1 ADAVLKGFDEFPE
14 VDLKI
19 RTKISKTYAKKGIE
33 WLQSELE
40 REDPEYFKVV
50 AKMNPQRL
58 MRALEVSISSGKPYS
73 SYLGIKQNNRPFTP
87 IIIGLEA
94 DRSIV
99 YERINDRVDQMMEQG
114 FLAEAEKLFPNREL

>member
-1 ADAVLKGFDEFPE
+1 MEKIAELFQKENYVVMVGGSGLYADAVLKGFDDFPE
-14 VDLKI
+14 VDLEV
-19 RTKISKTYAKKGIE
+19 RTRISKTYERKGIQ
-33 WLQSELE
+33 WLQEELA

-87 IIIGLEA
+87 III
-94 DRSIV
+94 
-99 YERINDRVDQMMEQG
+99 
-114 FLAEAEKLFPNREL
+114 